1 MEPQNHIN
9 PAIRIHNDAQGLRWR
24 KPQQTEVTAGS
35 NMTVVGLKAAAA
47 AAALTYAPVIY
58 SNVHTL
64 QLLLH
69 TIMN

>member
-24 KPQQTEVTAGS
+24 KPQQTEVTVGS
-35 NMTVVGLKAAAA
+35 NMTVAVLKAAA
-47 AAALTYAPVIY
+47 LTCVPVIY
-58 SNVHTL
+58 SNLHTL

-69 TIMN
+69 AR

>member
-1 MEPQNHIN
+1 VEPQNHIN

-35 NMTVVGLKAAAA
+35 NMAVVVLKAAG

-58 SNVHTL
+58 SNLHTL

-69 TIMN
+69 TR